1 MSAAFSF
8 GAVQLVKSVLP
19 KKRHR
24 NSSLSSRIH
33 YSRTSPFPHTL
44 ICSFPHVRI
53 DKFLW
58 CIRLF
63 KSRSL
68 ATEACQKDR
77 IKLNGREVK
86 PSAEVHIGDRVALR
100 EPPIWRVFE
109 ILQKPSTRMGAKL
122 VPEHAKEVT
131 SWEDLEK
138 QELARKV
145 KADSRDPGTGRPTK
159 LDRRAIE
166 RYKGE

>member
-1 MSAAFSF
+1 MTDSGSVGWGFESLR
-8 GAVQLVKSVLP
+8 GHLVKSVPPGTLF
-19 KKRHR
+19 
-24 NSSLSSRIH
+24 SLLSVTFDQH
-33 YSRTSPFPHTL
+33 M
-44 ICSFPHVRI
+44 RI

-77 IKLNGREVK
+77 IKLNDREVK
-86 PSAEVHIGDRVALR
+86 PSAEVNIGDRVALR

-109 ILQKPSTRMGAKL
+109 IVQLPSTRMGAKL
-122 VPEHAKEVT
+122 VPEHMKEVT
-131 SWEDLEK
+131 PWEDLEK
-138 QELARKV
+138 QEIARKV

-159 LDRRAIE
+159 QDRRAME